1 MSNPLL
7 SKQYGIPTSMYG
19 TAFRVFQ
26 RKYVYPRNFI
36 MTALFAGV
44 GIYYICQAFGDMENM
59 LYWLMTAVCLALIAS
74 LWYNPYKLRK
84 NLIKSVENI
93 SDDIYRIEICN
104 DDMTIEMI
112 MPEAEN
118 VVSDADEDTSVDT
131 EFFSEP
137 EKAPEKT
144 VINFDSRTA
153 VIEKQDFFL
162 VYILKS
168 VFYVIPKSAFD
179 SSEISFMREHF
190 EKKLGKNFI
199 KQK

>member
-1 MSNPLL
+1 MNSPLL

-26 RKYVYPRNFI
+26 KKYVYPRNFI

-44 GIYYICQAFGDMENM
+44 GIYYICQAVNDMENM

-93 SDDIYRIEICN
+93 SDDIYRIEICG
-104 DDMTIEMI
+104 DSMTIEMI
-112 MPEAEN
+112 MPEQEPET
-118 VVSDADEDTSVDT
+118 DAHGDTSVDT

>member
-1 MSNPLL
+1 MNSPLL

-26 RKYVYPRNFI
+26 KKYVYPRNFI

-44 GIYYICQAFGDMENM
+44 GIYYICQAVNDMENM

-93 SDDIYRIEICN
+93 SDDIYRIEIS
-104 DDMTIEMI
+104 DDSMTIEMI
-112 MPEAEN
+112 MPEQEPET
-118 VVSDADEDTSVDT
+118 DADEDTPVDT